1 MKIKPFTTTTIMF
14 CFLLVIVGCNDSKQ
28 DDKLHKT
35 TTEVPAEFSQNDA
48 VKEYFSALDAVVNEY
63 VYMIENMAETSKEAK
78 NSEDEGFGAAMNMLA
93 SASGSMMKMAP
104 LLEKMEKLEKEA
116 EILKDDMSEEELKAF
131 TKSYIKLIKRFQE
144 ASLKINGNN

>member
-1 MKIKPFTTTTIMF
+1 MKIKFYQTILFMF
-14 CFLLVIVGCNDSKQ
+14 FLSSIIGCNDSKQ
-28 DDKLHKT
+28 GEKSHKI
-35 TTEVPAEFSQNDA
+35 TTEVPAEFSKNEA
-48 VKEYFSALDAVVNEY
+48 VKEYFSALDGVVNEY
-63 VYMIENMAETSKEAK
+63 VQMIEKMAEASKEAK

-116 EILKDDMSEEELKAF
+116 EVLKDDMSPEELKAF
-131 TKSYIKLIKRFQE
+131 TESYVKLINRFQE